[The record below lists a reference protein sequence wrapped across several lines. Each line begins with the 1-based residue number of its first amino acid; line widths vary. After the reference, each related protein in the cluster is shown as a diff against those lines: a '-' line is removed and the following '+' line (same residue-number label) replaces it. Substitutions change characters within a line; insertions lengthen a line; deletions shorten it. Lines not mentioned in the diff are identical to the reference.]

1 MARVNM
7 VLVIHGKQQKAC
19 WNCIVIPVVVGSSPI
34 SRPKEKPVKP
44 ALPQGLAGF
53 LFYAKEI
60 HQGESMEFSTLSV
73 PKLCPKLSRE
83 IIICHSLYFSCCD
96 QFVTVFLRA

>member
-1 MARVNM
+1 
-7 VLVIHGKQQKAC
+7 
-19 WNCIVIPVVVGSSPI
+19 
-34 SRPKEKPVKP
+34 VKP